1 MIYGAAFELKSALSY
16 DFEQERSFI
25 YENISQDEFIKHL
38 CFFVSRLWQIHA
50 FGEGNTRTTAVFIIK
65 YLRSLGFKVNNEPFE
80 SHSWYF
86 RNALVRAN
94 YKNVKKGICEDISYL
109 ELFFR
114 NLLLGEKHQLRNRYM
129 HLRFDKNLPI
139 NTENLPINMEN
150 LPINTENLPINQVQQ
165 ELAYHFWLLQSRTLS
180 IENFL
185 VYFLT
190 PLQGHQVFE
199 ESFLFLQEL
208 KTCRSFL

>member
-1 MIYGAAFELKSALSY
+1 MPKLP
-16 DFEQERSFI
+16 
-25 YENISQDEFIKHL
+25 
-38 CFFVSRLWQIHA
+38 SRLWQIHA

-94 YKNVKKGICEDISYL
+94 YKNVKKGIGEDISYL

-139 NTENLPINMEN
+139 NTENLPIN
-150 LPINTENLPINQVQQ
+150 QVQQ
-165 ELAYHFWLLQSRTLS
+165 ELLQLLQENPMYTYAELAQRVNRTRETVRVNLKK
-180 IENFL
+180 
-185 VYFLT
+185 
-190 PLQGHQVFE
+190 LQDLGLIKRIGANKNGWWQI
-199 ESFLFLQEL
+199 LL
-208 KTCRSFL
+208 K